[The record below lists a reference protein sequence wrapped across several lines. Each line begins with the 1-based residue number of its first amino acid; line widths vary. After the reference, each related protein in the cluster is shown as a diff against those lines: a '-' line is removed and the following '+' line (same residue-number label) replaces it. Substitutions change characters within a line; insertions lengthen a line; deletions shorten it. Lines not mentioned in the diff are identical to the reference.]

1 MPACARGRE
10 SDEREWIMKQSV
22 HRAMAGIG
30 LALAAVA
37 CAPQAWAAKAHQH
50 GVAQLDI
57 GVDPGRVTLLLE
69 MPLDSLV
76 GFERAPR
83 NDAERAQVE
92 AALVR
97 LRSAAT
103 LFRIDP
109 AAQCT
114 PGAVAVQSAVLGLGT
129 TAAAPKDGHGDVE
142 TSVEFVCKDGTKA
155 GFVEVGLFEAFP
167 RLQRVEVQSAA
178 PRGQMKAT
186 LKRPASRVPLA
197 R

>member
-1 MPACARGRE
+1 MSQGVRR
-10 SDEREWIMKQSV
+10 V
-22 HRAMAGIG
+22 MAGIG
-30 LALAAVA
+30 VALAVA
-37 CAPQAWAAKAHQH
+37 TGAPQAWAGKAHQH

-57 GVDPGRVTLLLE
+57 GVDPGRITLLLT

-83 NDAERAQVE
+83 SDAERAQIE
-92 AALVR
+92 AALAR

-103 LFRIDP
+103 LLRIDP

-114 PGAVAVQSAVLGLGT
+114 PGPVALDSAMLGLGT
-129 TAAAPKDGHGDVE
+129 TKAAPKEGHDDVE
-142 TSVEFVCKDGTKA
+142 ASVEFTCKEGTKA

-167 RLQRVEVQSAA
+167 RLTRIDVQTAA
-178 PRGQMKAT
+178 PRGQAKAT

>member
-1 MPACARGRE
+1 
-10 SDEREWIMKQSV
+10 MKQSV
-22 HRAMAGIG
+22 HRAMDGIG

-83 NDAERAQVE
+83 SDAERAQIE
-92 AALVR
+92 AALAR

-114 PGAVAVQSAVLGLGT
+114 PGPVALQSAVLGLGT
-129 TAAAPKDGHGDVE
+129 AAAAPKEEGHGDVE
-142 TSVEFVCKDGTKA
+142 ASVEFTCKDGTKA

-167 RLQRVEVQSAA
+167 RLTRVDVQTAT

-186 LKRPASRVPLA
+186 LKRPVSRVPLA

>member
-1 MPACARGRE
+1 
-10 SDEREWIMKQSV
+10 MKQSV

-30 LALAAVA
+30 LAVAAVA
-37 CAPQAWAAKAHQH
+37 CAPQAWAGKAHQH

-57 GVDPGRVTLLLE
+57 GVEPGRVTFLLE

-83 NDAERAQVE
+83 NDAERAQIE
-92 AALVR
+92 AALAR

-114 PGAVAVQSAVLGLGT
+114 PGPVVLQSAVLGLGT
-129 TAAAPKDGHGDVE
+129 AAAAPKEGHGDVE
-142 TSVEFVCKDGTKA
+142 ASVEFACKDAAKA
-155 GFVEVGLFEAFP
+155 GFAEVGLFEAFP
-167 RLQRVEVQSAA
+167 RLTRVDVQTAT

-186 LKRPASRVPLA
+186 LKRPVSRVPLA

>member
-1 MPACARGRE
+1 MKHGMRPALDWPRRTGN
-10 SDEREWIMKQSV
+10 
-22 HRAMAGIG
+22 
-30 LALAAVA
+30 ALAAIALA
-37 CAPQAWAAKAHQH
+37 CASPAWAAKPHQH

-83 NDAERAQVE
+83 SDAERAQIE
-92 AALVR
+92 AALER
-97 LRSAAT
+97 LRSAAS

-114 PGAVAVQSAVLGLGT
+114 AGPVVLQSAVLGLGT
-129 TAAAPKDGHGDVE
+129 AAADSKDGHADVE
-142 TSVEFVCKDGTKA
+142 ASAEFTCKNGTKA

-167 RLQRVEVQSAA
+167 RLQRVDVQTAT

-186 LKRPASRVPLA
+186 LKRPVSRVPLA